1 MQIRA
6 IKRDCFRLSG
16 KDEKVLVNPSKELID
31 SGKYESRTVI
41 FTRKEY
47 NFLGLTFEGV
57 VVCGPGEYEVGG
69 VEILGIDAN
78 GEGEE
83 VVYVLNMDG
92 LSLVI
97 MTTGGDSLKDK
108 LGEKIN
114 GVDVLMVLPSKEG
127 ILDYKSVLEM
137 AKKWGV
143 NYLVPIAFETENLKG
158 LLDEVDNEG
167 LVPIEKIKI
176 DKEDLPEG
184 MEVICLSV
192 K

>member
-16 KDEKVLVNPSKELID
+16 KEEKVLVNPDKELID
-31 SGKYESRTVI
+31 SGKCESRTVI

-47 NFLGLTFEGV
+47 DFLGLTFEGV
-57 VVCGPGEYEVGG
+57 VISGPGEYEVGG

-97 MTTGGDSLKDK
+97 MTAGGDLLKDK
-108 LGEKIN
+108 LGDKIN
-114 GVDVLMVLPSKEG
+114 GIDVLVVLPSKEG
-127 ILDYKSVLEM
+127 TLDYKSVLEM

-143 NYLVPIAFETENLKG
+143 NYLVPLAFEAENLKE
-158 LLDEVDNEG
+158 LLDAVDSEG
-167 LVPIEKIKI
+167 LVSVEKIKI
-176 DKEDLPEG
+176 DKEN
-184 MEVICLSV
+184 
-192 K
+192 